1 MRIFKSIS
9 QAALYFVFSKDL
21 VQPKSGIVRKLGTDN
36 TKGEEKTEH
45 KHIWK
50 FANHHDIYSKNHLLD
65 RALVRAVHLLDL
77 LHKIRMY
84 SSNWVD

>member
-36 TKGEEKTEH
+36 TKGEEK
-45 KHIWK
+45 
-50 FANHHDIYSKNHLLD
+50 D
-65 RALVRAVHLLDL
+65 
-77 LHKIRMY
+77 
-84 SSNWVD
+84 